1 MDEYHE
7 QTADRQVL
15 RAINR
20 VREGD
25 REAYLSI
32 VEIYQQR
39 IFMYCWRLLGNREDA
54 EDAVQEILMKAY
66 QNLKDYR
73 DEAHFQS
80 WLYTVAYHH
89 CLNVIRRV
97 RFLHRIAPLFRSENN
112 LTDSPEQELEKW
124 IFSEPLEKA
133 LHKLSA
139 DERNIVIL
147 HIFEEKSFNE
157 ISAIV
162 NKSMESVKKKYSRS
176 RQKLKKWIEESEGEI
191 EWKVAQTIWKRS

>member
-1 MDEYHE
+1 MDEYREHP
-7 QTADRQVL
+7 ADDQVL
-15 RAINR
+15 RVINR

-25 REAYLSI
+25 SEAYLFI
-32 VEIYQQR
+32 VEIYQQK
-39 IFMYCWRLLGNREDA
+39 IFMYCWRLLGNRQDA
-54 EDAVQEILMKAY
+54 EDAVQEILIKAY

-80 WLYTVAYHH
+80 WLYMVAYHH

-97 RFLHRIAPLFRSENN
+97 RLLHRIAPLFRSEKY
-112 LTDSPEQELEKW
+112 LSDGPEQELEKW

-147 HIFEEKSFNE
+147 YIFEDKSFNE

-162 NKSMESVKKKYSRS
+162 NKSMESVKKRYSRS
-176 RQKLKKWIEESEGEI
+176 RQKLKKWIEESKGEN
-191 EWKVAQTIWKRS
+191 EWEVTQTIWKRS

>member
-1 MDEYHE
+1 MDEYRE
-7 QTADRQVL
+7 NTSDDQVL
-15 RAINR
+15 LVINR

-25 REAYLSI
+25 SGAYLSI
-32 VEIYQQR
+32 VEIYQQK

-54 EDAVQEILMKAY
+54 EDAVQEILLKAY

-80 WLYTVAYHH
+80 WLYMIAYHH

-97 RFLHRIAPLFRSENN
+97 RFLQRIAPLFRSEKS
-112 LTDSPEQELEKW
+112 LSDSPEQELEKW
-124 IFSEPLEKA
+124 IFSEPLETA

-147 HIFEEKSFNE
+147 HIFEDKSFNE
-157 ISAIV
+157 ISIIV
-162 NKSMESVKKKYSRS
+162 NKSMESVKKRYSRS
-176 RQKLKKWIEESEGEI
+176 RQKLKKWIKESEGEN